1 MRNRVT
7 KLAAALAAIAALAAG
22 GATLASGAG
31 KGHPPVPAPPARA
44 QQGGQATGEM
54 PGEHG
59 DNGTMPESA
68 DTDNVQQGDQTT
80 ADTEGNQAT
89 ESSSDGPAGY
99 ADTSPNANTQQEGEH

>member
-7 KLAAALAAIAALAAG
+7 KLAAALAALTALAGG

-31 KGHPPVPAPPARA
+31 NGPSSVPAPPARA

-59 DNGTMPESA
+59 DNGTTPESA
-68 DTDNVQQGDQTT
+68 DSDNVQQGDQTT

-99 ADTSPNANTQQEGEH
+99 ADASPNANTQQEGEH